1 MLFLV
6 LKQAEVVE
14 SPFIEAARV
23 SEVRPGQMKGLEVK
37 GVNILIANVDGSFY
51 AMNDRCGHMN
61 ALLSMG
67 TLKGQTV
74 ICPLHF
80 AEFDIATGKKTKEPI
95 VESFPDFDKLP
106 EDMQKYL
113 QYVQKL
119 IAPVKTL
126 DMQTY
131 PVKVDGDKILIRI

>member
-1 MLFLV
+1 M
-6 LKQAEVVE
+6 LKQAEVAE
-14 SPFIEAARV
+14 SPFIEVAKV
-23 SEVRPGQMKGLEVK
+23 SEIGPGQMKGLEVK
-37 GVNILIANVDGSFY
+37 GVNILVANVDGLFY

-67 TLKGQTV
+67 TLKGKTV

-80 AEFDIATGKKTKEPI
+80 AEFDITTGRKTKEPV
-95 VESFPDFDKLP
+95 VESVPNFDKLP

-113 QYVQKL
+113 QYIQKL
-119 IAPVKTL
+119 VAPVKTL

-131 PVKVDGDKILIRI
+131 PAKVDGDKILVKI